1 MYFIYFLADLILS
14 SEKFFKLLLPVIY
27 TVFSLKHNI
36 LIIWNGFLKQPKHNI
51 NKHSRSRHIVWHQKV
66 FQ

>member
-36 LIIWNGFLKQPKHNI
+36 LII
-51 NKHSRSRHIVWHQKV
+51 
-66 FQ
+66 